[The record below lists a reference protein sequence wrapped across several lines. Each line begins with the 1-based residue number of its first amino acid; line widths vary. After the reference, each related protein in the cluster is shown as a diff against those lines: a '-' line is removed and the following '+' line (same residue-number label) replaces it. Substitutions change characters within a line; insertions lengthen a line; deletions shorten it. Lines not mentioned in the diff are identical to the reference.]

1 MVIEVA
7 SNDPLDKIQ
16 AAKDRDIRFVEL
28 QFTDLLGIVKGI
40 TIPLYRLE
48 ESLEHGTWFD
58 GSSIEGFTRIAESDQ
73 WLQPDMNTFA
83 EIPWQGG
90 DMSAGPMGSRGT
102 ARVICDVMTPDG
114 QPFVG
119 DPRGV
124 LKKQLKRA
132 EDMGYIW
139 NAGPELEFFLFRR
152 DAEGGIAP
160 LPHDQG
166 GYFDFSTDL
175 AQSVRRDM
183 VNALEAFG
191 IRVEADLLTVDEE
204 RDGGRHA
211 LALEWLGGED
221 LEGDGAT
228 PPELPRG
235 RLEAEGHHAHLDLVR
250 VGTGR
255 TLGPAGRASPAPG

>member
-90 DMSAGPMGSRGT
+90 DLSSGPLGSRGT

-114 QPFVG
+114 V
-119 DPRGV
+119 
-124 LKKQLKRA
+124 
-132 EDMGYIW
+132 
-139 NAGPELEFFLFRR
+139 
-152 DAEGGIAP
+152 
-160 LPHDQG
+160 
-166 GYFDFSTDL
+166 S
-175 AQSVRRDM
+175 
-183 VNALEAFG
+183 
-191 IRVEADLLTVDEE
+191 
-204 RDGGRHA
+204 
-211 LALEWLGGED
+211 
-221 LEGDGAT
+221 
-228 PPELPRG
+228 
-235 RLEAEGHHAHLDLVR
+235 
-250 VGTGR
+250 
-255 TLGPAGRASPAPG
+255 